1 MSLAM
6 SKKLCA
12 SNWKRISGYGGGFTR
27 GGTFYETYYEVSD
40 HGEIRNGRTGRI
52 IAQCKQKDGYKQ
64 VSIMCNDKSKS
75 VLVHRLLMETFHP
88 RPDMDTLEVNHKDLD
103 KTNNLETNLEWT
115 THKENMDHAVS
126 NKAMSGPRSKRP
138 GTAVGTDN
146 TNCRITEDVAKAIK
160 YNCGQYSN
168 KDLAALLGTTVP
180 TVYAI
185 RTGRSRKYI

>member
-1 MSLAM
+1 M
-6 SKKLCA
+6 SKKLCV

-115 THKENMDHAVS
+115 THKENMDHAIS
-126 NKAMSGPRSKRP
+126 NGALNVPRKLKAGSRIGEKNNRALI
-138 GTAVGTDN
+138 TAVDAY
-146 TNCRITEDVAKAIK
+146 DIK
-160 YNCGQYSN
+160 YNHPAKTGIELSKIYGISTSAVCS
-168 KDLAALLGTTVP
+168 
-180 TVYAI
+180 I
-185 RTGRSRKYI
+185 RKGKTWKHI